1 MLFSRWTL
9 RAAAWLLLL
18 VAAAAGCRPQ
28 DEITRYTVPKPHLVD
43 ATLASA
49 SGQPSEQQML
59 AAVVLVKDAGWFF
72 KLTADKAAAGTLE
85 KPFIDFLT
93 SLKFTAGP
101 QPEPK
106 WELPAGWKETTGPP
120 ERFATI
126 QVPGGQGPLELTVTM
141 LTKPDG
147 NDEAYVLANVN
158 RWRGQ
163 LQLPDL
169 EPEELRLKE
178 NSISLKVDGYPCTL
192 INIVGQGTGR
202 MSAGPF
208 AGGMP
213 PVASTNEGS
222 GRKAPELTFK
232 EPEGWAKAPPKIFS
246 LATFTVGTGDKQAE
260 ITVSAA
266 GGDLLAN
273 VNRWRGQIGLAPVD
287 QDQLAKQL
295 AKIETLGTSG
305 DYVQLVGE
313 SKTIF
318 GVVATAG
325 GTQYFI
331 KLTGD
336 PATAQAQRANFES
349 FVKSLQLQ

>member
-9 RAAAWLLLL
+9 RAAAWPLLI
-18 VAAAAGCRPQ
+18 AAAAGCRPQ
-28 DEITRYTVPKPHLVD
+28 DEITQYTVPKPHLVD
-43 ATLASA
+43 GTLASA
-49 SGQPSEQQML
+49 PGQPSEQQML

-85 KPFIDFLT
+85 KPFIDFMT
-93 SLKFTAGP
+93 SLKFTGGP

-106 WELPAGWKETTGPP
+106 WELPEGWKQLPGNQF
-120 ERFATI
+120 RFATI
-126 QVPGGQGPLELTVTM
+126 EVPGPDKPLELTVTT
-141 LTKPDG
+141 LPKQEDD
-147 NDEAYVLANVN
+147 DEAYVLANVN
-158 RWRGQ
+158 RWREQ
-163 LQLPDL
+163 LQLPAL
-169 EPEELRLKE
+169 EPEELRSKD

-202 MSAGPF
+202 MAAGPF

-222 GRKAPELTFK
+222 GRKAPELAFK
-232 EPEGWAKAPPKIFS
+232 EPEGWTKAPPKIFS
-246 LATFTVGTGDKQAE
+246 LATFTAGTGDKQAE

-273 VNRWRGQIGLAPVD
+273 VNRWRGQIGLPPVD
-287 QDQLAKQL
+287 QEQLAKEL

-305 DYVQLVGE
+305 DYVQLVGP

-318 GVVATAG
+318 GVVATVG

-336 PATAQAQRANFES
+336 SETAELQKANFES